1 MVWLAHQPSPRRLGH
16 IGKLHAV
23 NPPILIHTYGHTR
36 NSNTHKLMDK
46 LTAPTTPPPILLG
59 TGPWIGDM
67 WLGKMRHDAGLSVR
81 QILCLSA
88 CLQITSLERL
98 TKTEKEFCFL
108 PFWSPQSACSQP
120 RSASG
125 HCCLFFWHYLS
136 FMAVAG
142 CRNKFLFY
150 SWCCFC
156 VYFLQKIYQRAA
168 EVCRCLNHF
177 TVYPSALATPDK
189 YVPIVTPHQWFFC
202 LVKYWSPQLN
212 NSSPSLKDLNLEIK
226 LFLEAFSFR
235 KRSDVVFI
243 YFAQTGAVG
252 ETQSESPQ
260 CHRKESRRA
269 HWLNALYYYWGFQ
282 STKSLSSKRKKH

>member
-1 MVWLAHQPSPRRLGH
+1 
-16 IGKLHAV
+16 
-23 NPPILIHTYGHTR
+23 
-36 NSNTHKLMDK
+36 
-46 LTAPTTPPPILLG
+46 
-59 TGPWIGDM
+59 
-67 WLGKMRHDAGLSVR
+67 MRHDAGLSVR

-108 PFWSPQSACSQP
+108 PFWSPQSPCSQP

-136 FMAVAG
+136 LMAVAG

-156 VYFLQKIYQRAA
+156 VYFLQKILPETGRGLSISEPLYGISIS
-168 EVCRCLNHF
+168 VGNPWKICSDCY
-177 TVYPSALATPDK
+177 TTSV
-189 YVPIVTPHQWFFC
+189 FFC

-212 NSSPSLKDLNLEIK
+212 NSSPSLKDLNLEMK

-252 ETQSESPQ
+252 ETQSELPQ

>member
-1 MVWLAHQPSPRRLGH
+1 MPPASQAGKALADSTFVAPTIQKQHSNSGLRSQGSQLYLCLSLSPAGISMVWLAHQPSPRRLGH

-108 PFWSPQSACSQP
+108 PF
-120 RSASG
+120 
-125 HCCLFFWHYLS
+125 
-136 FMAVAG
+136 
-142 CRNKFLFY
+142 
-150 SWCCFC
+150 
-156 VYFLQKIYQRAA
+156 
-168 EVCRCLNHF
+168 
-177 TVYPSALATPDK
+177 
-189 YVPIVTPHQWFFC
+189 
-202 LVKYWSPQLN
+202 
-212 NSSPSLKDLNLEIK
+212 
-226 LFLEAFSFR
+226 
-235 KRSDVVFI
+235 
-243 YFAQTGAVG
+243 
-252 ETQSESPQ
+252 
-260 CHRKESRRA
+260 
-269 HWLNALYYYWGFQ
+269 
-282 STKSLSSKRKKH
+282 